1 MTREAL
7 SMIACHRK
15 LKIMTG
21 TSNPVLAQEIA
32 DALGVPI
39 VKSAVTR
46 FSDGEFRVQIFETVR
61 GADVFVIQSLGNPVH
76 DNLMEVLIMADALRR
91 ASARSITAVIPY
103 YGYARQDRKSSSRE
117 PITAKLVAN
126 LLVTAG
132 VNRVLTLDLHAPQI
146 QGFFDIPVDHMQAA
160 PLLADYMKE
169 IGLTECVVVS
179 PDVGGVSRARALGER
194 IGATL
199 AIIDKR
205 RPKPN
210 VSEVMHIIGD
220 VEGKSCVLVDDIID
234 TAGTLCL
241 AADALIE
248 AGAKEVYALCSH
260 GVLSGPAIS
269 RINQSHLQQL
279 IITNSLPRDSSSPC
293 DKIKVLSVG
302 RMMAEA
308 IRRIYEELSVSI
320 LFN

>member
-1 MTREAL
+1 
-7 SMIACHRK
+7 MIACHRK

-132 VNRVLTLDLHAPQI
+132 VSRVLTLDLHAPQI

-269 RINQSHLQQL
+269 RINQSQL
-279 IITNSLPRDSSSPC
+279 KQLVITNSLPRDSSSPC

>member
-1 MTREAL
+1 
-7 SMIACHRK
+7 MIACHRK

-21 TSNPVLAQEIA
+21 TSNPVLTQEIA

-132 VNRVLTLDLHAPQI
+132 VSRVLTLDLHAPQI

-160 PLLADYMKE
+160 PLLADYIKE
-169 IGLTECVVVS
+169 IGLDDCVVVS
-179 PDVGGVSRARALGER
+179 PDVGGVARARALGDR

-210 VSEVMHIIGD
+210 VAEVMHIIGE

-269 RINQSHLQQL
+269 RITESKLQQVV
-279 IITNSLPRDSSSPC
+279 ITNSLPRDSSSSC
-293 DKIKVLSVG
+293 EKIKVLSVG

>member
-1 MTREAL
+1 
-7 SMIACHRK
+7 
-15 LKIMTG
+15 
-21 TSNPVLAQEIA
+21 
-32 DALGVPI
+32 
-39 VKSAVTR
+39 VTR
-46 FSDGEFRVQIFETVR
+46 FSDGEIRVQIFETVR

-76 DNLMEVLIMADALRR
+76 DNLMELLIMADALRR
-91 ASARSITAVIPY
+91 ASARSVTAVIPY

-117 PITAKLVAN
+117 PITAKLIAN

-132 VNRVLTLDLHAPQI
+132 ITRVLTLDLHAPQI
-146 QGFFDIPVDHMQAA
+146 QGFFDIPVDHMQSA
-160 PLLADYMKE
+160 PLLAEYIKD
-169 IGLTECVVVS
+169 IGLSDSVVVS

-194 IGATL
+194 VGATL

-210 VSEVMHIIGD
+210 VSEIMHIIGD
-220 VEGKSCVLVDDIID
+220 VEGKTCILVDDIID
-234 TAGTLCL
+234 TAGTLCQ
-241 AADALIE
+241 AADALID
-248 AGAKEVYALCSH
+248 AGAKEVYAVCSH

-269 RINQSHLQQL
+269 RISQSQLKQL
-279 IITNSLPRDSSSPC
+279 IITNSLPRDMSSPC

>member
-1 MTREAL
+1 M
-7 SMIACHRK
+7 MIACHRK
-15 LKIMTG
+15 LKLMTG
-21 TSNPVLAQEIA
+21 TSNPSLAQEIS
-32 DALGVPI
+32 DALSTPL

-46 FSDGEFRVQIFETVR
+46 FSDGEIRVQIFETVR
-61 GADVFVIQSLGNPVH
+61 GADVFIIQSLGYPVH
-76 DNLMEVLIMADALRR
+76 DNLMELLIMTDALRR

-117 PITAKLVAN
+117 PITAKLLAN
-126 LLVTAG
+126 LIVEAG
-132 VNRVLTLDLHAPQI
+132 VTRVLTLDLHAPQI

-160 PLLADYMKE
+160 PLLADYIKE
-169 IGLTECVVVS
+169 IGLNDCVVVS

-205 RPKPN
+205 RPRPN
-210 VSEVMHIIGD
+210 VSEIMHIIGD
-220 VEGKSCVLVDDIID
+220 VQGKPCVLVDDIID
-234 TAGTLCL
+234 TAGTMCQ
-241 AADALIE
+241 AAEALLHE
-248 AGAKEVYALCSH
+248 GATEVYAVCSH

-269 RINQSHLQQL
+269 RITGSSLKQL
-279 IITNSLPRDSSSPC
+279 VITNSLPRDSASPC

-302 RMMAEA
+302 NMMAEA

>member
-1 MTREAL
+1 
-7 SMIACHRK
+7 MIACHRK
-15 LKIMTG
+15 LKLMTG
-21 TSNPVLAQEIA
+21 TSNPSLAQEIS
-32 DALGVPI
+32 DALSTPL

-46 FSDGEFRVQIFETVR
+46 FSDGEIRVQIFETVR
-61 GADVFVIQSLGNPVH
+61 GADVFVIQSLGYPVH
-76 DNLMEVLIMADALRR
+76 DNLMELLIMADALRR

-117 PITAKLVAN
+117 PITAKLLAN
-126 LLVTAG
+126 LIVEAG
-132 VNRVLTLDLHAPQI
+132 VTRVLTLDLHAPQI

-160 PLLADYMKE
+160 PLLADYIKE
-169 IGLTECVVVS
+169 IGLDGCVVVS

-210 VSEVMHIIGD
+210 VSEIMHIIGD
-220 VEGKSCVLVDDIID
+220 VQGKPCVLVDDIID
-234 TAGTLCL
+234 TAGTMCQ
-241 AADALIE
+241 AAEALLHE
-248 AGAKEVYALCSH
+248 GATEVYAVCSH

-269 RINQSHLQQL
+269 RITGSSLKQL
-279 IITNSLPRDSSSPC
+279 VITNSLPRDSSSPC

-302 RMMAEA
+302 NMMAEA

>member
-132 VNRVLTLDLHAPQI
+132 VSRVLTLDLHAPQI

-179 PDVGGVSRARALGER
+179 PDVGGVSRARALGDR

>member
-1 MTREAL
+1 MVG
-7 SMIACHRK
+7 CHRK

-21 TSNPVLAQEIA
+21 TSNTALAQEIS
-32 DALGVPI
+32 DALSMPI

-46 FSDGEFRVQIFETVR
+46 FSDGEIRVQIFETVR

-76 DNLMEVLIMADALRR
+76 DNLMELLIMADALRR
-91 ASARSITAVIPY
+91 ASARSVTAVIPY

-117 PITAKLVAN
+117 PITAKLIAN

-132 VNRVLTLDLHAPQI
+132 ITRVLTLDLHAPQI
-146 QGFFDIPVDHMQAA
+146 QGFFDIPVDHMQSA
-160 PLLADYMKE
+160 PLLAEYIKD
-169 IGLTECVVVS
+169 IGLSDSVVVS

-194 IGATL
+194 VGATL

-210 VSEVMHIIGD
+210 VSEIMHIIGD
-220 VEGKSCVLVDDIID
+220 VEGKTCILVDDIID
-234 TAGTLCL
+234 TAGTLCQ
-241 AADALIE
+241 AADALID
-248 AGAKEVYALCSH
+248 AGAKEVYAVCSH

-269 RINQSHLQQL
+269 RISQSQLKQL
-279 IITNSLPRDSSSPC
+279 IITNSLPRDMSSPC

>member
-1 MTREAL
+1 
-7 SMIACHRK
+7 MIACHRK

-76 DNLMEVLIMADALRR
+76 DNLMEVLIMTDALRR

-132 VNRVLTLDLHAPQI
+132 VSRVLTLDLHAPQI

-169 IGLTECVVVS
+169 TGLTECVVVS
-179 PDVGGVSRARALGER
+179 PDVGGVSRARALGDR

-269 RINQSHLQQL
+269 RINQSQLKQL
-279 IITNSLPRDSSSPC
+279 IITNSLPRDNSSPC

>member
-1 MTREAL
+1 
-7 SMIACHRK
+7 
-15 LKIMTG
+15 
-21 TSNPVLAQEIA
+21 
-32 DALGVPI
+32 
-39 VKSAVTR
+39 
-46 FSDGEFRVQIFETVR
+46 
-61 GADVFVIQSLGNPVH
+61 
-76 DNLMEVLIMADALRR
+76 
-91 ASARSITAVIPY
+91 
-103 YGYARQDRKSSSRE
+103 
-117 PITAKLVAN
+117 
-126 LLVTAG
+126 
-132 VNRVLTLDLHAPQI
+132 
-146 QGFFDIPVDHMQAA
+146 
-160 PLLADYMKE
+160 MKE
-169 IGLTECVVVS
+169 TGLTECVVVS
-179 PDVGGVSRARALGER
+179 PDVGGVSRARALGDR

-269 RINQSHLQQL
+269 RINQSQLKQL
-279 IITNSLPRDSSSPC
+279 IITNSLPRDNSSPC

>member
-1 MTREAL
+1 
-7 SMIACHRK
+7 MIACHRK

>member
-1 MTREAL
+1 
-7 SMIACHRK
+7 
-15 LKIMTG
+15 
-21 TSNPVLAQEIA
+21 VLAQEIA
-32 DALGVPI
+32 DALDVPI

-132 VNRVLTLDLHAPQI
+132 VSRVLTLDLHAPQI

-179 PDVGGVSRARALGER
+179 PDVGGVSRARALGDR

-241 AADALIE
+241 AADALID

-260 GVLSGPAIS
+260 GVLSGPAIA
-269 RINQSHLQQL
+269 RINQSQL
-279 IITNSLPRDSSSPC
+279 KQLVITNSLPRDSSSPC

>member
-1 MTREAL
+1 M
-7 SMIACHRK
+7 
-15 LKIMTG
+15 
-21 TSNPVLAQEIA
+21 
-32 DALGVPI
+32 
-39 VKSAVTR
+39 KSAVTR

-132 VNRVLTLDLHAPQI
+132 VSRVLTLDLHAPQI

-179 PDVGGVSRARALGER
+179 PDVGGVSRARALAKGLAR
-194 IGATL
+194 PT

-248 AGAKEVYALCSH
+248 AGAKEVARALLARRAV
-260 GVLSGPAIS
+260 GARDI
-269 RINQSHLQQL
+269 RINQSQLKQL
-279 IITNSLPRDSSSPC
+279 IITNSLPRDSSSLRQ
-293 DKIKVLSVG
+293 DQGAVSRADDG
-302 RMMAEA
+302 RGHTQDLRGALRLDTVQLGGHDGILAGRGPGESGQ
-308 IRRIYEELSVSI
+308 RI
-320 LFN
+320 

>member
-1 MTREAL
+1 ML
-7 SMIACHRK
+7 ACHRK
-15 LKIMTG
+15 LKLITG
-21 TSNPVLAQEIA
+21 TSNTPLAQEIS
-32 DALGVPI
+32 DALGTPL

-46 FSDGEFRVQIFETVR
+46 FSDGEIRVQIFETVR
-61 GADVFVIQSLGNPVH
+61 GADVFIIQSLGNPVH
-76 DNLMEVLIMADALRR
+76 DNLMEMLIMADALRR

-132 VNRVLTLDLHAPQI
+132 ITRVLTLDLHAPQI

-160 PLLADYMKE
+160 PLLADYMKD
-169 IGLTECVVVS
+169 IGLTGCSVVS
-179 PDVGGVSRARALGER
+179 PDVGGVSRASALGER
-194 IGATL
+194 IGGTL

-205 RPKPN
+205 RPRPN

-220 VEGKSCVLVDDIID
+220 VEGKPCVLVDDIID
-234 TAGTLCL
+234 TAGTMCQ
-241 AADALIE
+241 AADALIA
-248 AGAKEVYALCSH
+248 AGASEVYALCSH
-260 GVLSGPAIS
+260 GVLSGPAIE
-269 RINQSHLQQL
+269 RINNSKLQQL
-279 IITNSLPRDSSSPC
+279 IITNSLPRDYSAPC

>member
-1 MTREAL
+1 
-7 SMIACHRK
+7 MIACHRK

-132 VNRVLTLDLHAPQI
+132 VSRVLTLDLHAPQI

-179 PDVGGVSRARALGER
+179 PDVGGVSRARALGDR

-220 VEGKSCVLVDDIID
+220 VDGKSCVLVDDIID

-269 RINQSHLQQL
+269 RINQSQLKQL
-279 IITNSLPRDSSSPC
+279 IITNSLPRDNSSPC
-293 DKIKVLSVG
+293 EKIKVLSVG